1 MKGHEKRLLNKLF
14 PDIYVDTI
22 LDIPIEELAA
32 RGIRAFII
40 DLDNTT
46 THWNSNE
53 LTPEVREWFARLGS
67 LGLKACFLSNNGE
80 QRVLAVA
87 RSLDLPYVFR
97 AQKPRR
103 GGYRL
108 AMEAMGSDTWCTAVI
123 GDQIY
128 TDILG
133 GNRTGLLTILVK
145 PIHTREF
152 MGTKI
157 SRMFEGPVLRQI
169 HRKQTNRGKRGD
181 ED

>member
-1 MKGHEKRLLNKLF
+1 VKAHEKRLLAKLF
-14 PDIYVDTI
+14 PDLYVETI
-22 LDIPIEELAA
+22 LDVPLDELMA

-46 THWNSNE
+46 THWNSND
-53 LTPEVREWFARLGS
+53 LSTEVQEWFARLKE
-67 LGLKACFLSNNGE
+67 LEMKACFLSNNRE
-80 QRVLAVA
+80 QRVMAVA
-87 RSLDLPYVFR
+87 ASLDLPYVFR

-103 GGYRL
+103 GGYRQ
-108 AMEAMGSDTWCTAVI
+108 AMEVMGSDLLSTAVI

-133 GNRTGLLTILVK
+133 GNRTGLYTILVK

-157 SRMFEGPVLRQI
+157 SRMFEGPVLWRI
-169 HRKQTNRGKRGD
+169 RRGN
-181 ED
+181 

>member
-1 MKGHEKRLLNKLF
+1 MKEKHKRGLNKLL
-14 PDIYVDTI
+14 PDIYVSTI
-22 LDIPIEELAA
+22 LDIPLDELAK

-40 DLDNTT
+40 DLDNTA

-53 LTPEVREWFARLGS
+53 ITPEVRAWFTRLREQ
-67 LGLKACFLSNNGE
+67 GLKACFLSNNGE
-80 QRVLAVA
+80 ERVLAVA
-87 RSLDLPYVFR
+87 RSLDVPYIHR

-103 GGYRL
+103 GGYRR
-108 AMEAMGSDTWCTAVI
+108 AIEAMGSASAETAVI

-133 GNRTGLLTILVK
+133 GNRAGLFTILVK

-157 SRMFEGPVLRQI
+157 SRMFEVPVLRAI
-169 HRKQTNRGKRGD
+169 RKRIGRG
-181 ED
+181 

>member
-1 MKGHEKRLLNKLF
+1 MKGQDKHGLNKLL
-14 PDIYVDTI
+14 PDIYVNTI
-22 LDIPIEELAA
+22 LDIPLDKLVE

-53 LTPEVREWFARLGS
+53 ITKEVRAWFSRLRE

-80 QRVLAVA
+80 ERVLAVA
-87 RSLDLPYVFR
+87 RNLGVPYVYR

-103 GGYRL
+103 GGYRR
-108 AMEAMGSDTWCTAVI
+108 AMEAMGSTSGETAVI

-133 GNRTGLLTILVK
+133 GNRAGLFTILVK

-152 MGTKI
+152 AGTKI
-157 SRMFEGPVLRQI
+157 SRMFERPVLRVI
-169 HRKQTNRGKRGD
+169 RKRVDQG
-181 ED
+181 

>member
-1 MKGHEKRLLNKLF
+1 MKDEKRLLSKLF

-22 LDIPIEELAA
+22 LDVPLADLKV
-32 RGIRAFII
+32 RGIKGFII

-46 THWNSNE
+46 THWNSNQ
-53 LTPEVREWFARLGS
+53 LTPEVMEWFENLKD

-80 QRVLAVA
+80 ERVLGVAGGLAV
-87 RSLDLPYVFR
+87 PYVFR

-103 GGYRL
+103 GGYRR
-108 AMEAMGSDTWCTAVI
+108 AMQVMGTTAAETAVI

-133 GNRTGLLTILVK
+133 GNRAGLFTILVK
-145 PIHTREF
+145 PIHHREF

-157 SRMFEGPVLRQI
+157 SRMFERPVLWRI
-169 HRKQTNRGKRGD
+169 RRKQMPRG
-181 ED
+181 